1 MLTGAY
7 RREMYSSESIELPSV
22 LNWVLYE
29 FAIISQVRTVFI
41 DGLPAAWDEDRVK
54 DYLKKYGVVEKVELA
69 RNMPAAK
76 RKDFGF
82 VTFDIHDNA
91 VSCAEGINN
100 AELGEGDTKVK
111 VRARLSRP
119 HQRGRVKRGLRGN
132 FMIGRRAAYGG
143 RVPYGRPPPR
153 RFPSHAPRPIAPR
166 GVPVGGRGL
175 KRPLGYRDRHLVMAA
190 AERGRLPPPE
200 RSYERRP
207 PAPIPAERHPSYKVD
222 YSFRGSP
229 YSDIPPRNATRPGDR
244 RAYIDDGYE
253 RKLERPATSYREGRS
268 RDYDSIPG
276 PKRPYSELDDS
287 RYADLNIR
295 QTRARLDYVSGS
307 GAQYGDAY
315 TDRFDIFLLSRF
327 SRSHVGYSSSR
338 TSLSGHDSLYGSRQG
353 MYGGGM
359 QFFSTI
365 QLNIPNLVIMY
376 FQNLYL
382 GSGSGNDDGRMYS
395 SSLNSSYLSR
405 GSDVSSFLSFYF
417 VIITLY
423 LLIYFLLQVGGGSS
437 YSSTSLYSG
446 RGLSGSGYVGGG
458 GSSSYY

>member
-1 MLTGAY
+1 
-7 RREMYSSESIELPSV
+7 MYSSESIELPSV

-132 FMIGRRAAYGG
+132 FMIGHRAAYGG

-175 KRPLGYRDRHLVMAA
+175 KRPLGYRGRHLVMAA

-276 PKRPYSELDDS
+276 PKRPYSERGLAWIMLVAVVRNMEMLILIGLICDFQS
-287 RYADLNIR
+287 LVYYIHYSINYLIR
-295 QTRARLDYVSGS
+295 
-307 GAQYGDAY
+307 
-315 TDRFDIFLLSRF
+315 FLLSRF

-405 GSDVSSFLSFYF
+405 GSDVSSFLSCYF

-423 LLIYFLLQVGGGSS
+423 LLIYFLLQVGGVSS